1 MALDR
6 AFCTPT
12 ITVDQDKYDELIKIQ
27 TLYKERIDKKMKI
40 MISQPMNGK
49 TQKQIEEERAELVKE
64 LKAKGYEVVNTIFAE
79 TPDEAQDKPLFYLAK
94 SIDAMSKVDAVI
106 FMKGW
111 ENARGCKIEH
121 EIAVKYNKFI
131 KEL

>member
-6 AFCTPT
+6 VFCTPT
-12 ITVDQDKYDELIKIQ
+12 VTVDQDKYDELLKIK
-27 TLYKERIDKKMKI
+27 TLYKERIDKNMKI

-49 TQKQIEEERAELVKE
+49 TQEQIEEERAELVE
-64 LKAKGYEVVNTIFAE
+64 NLKDKGYEVVNTIFAE

-111 ENARGCKIEH
+111 ENARGLKIEH
-121 EIAVKYNKFI
+121 ELAVKCNKVI

>member
-49 TQKQIEEERAELVKE
+49 TQKQIEEERAELVKD